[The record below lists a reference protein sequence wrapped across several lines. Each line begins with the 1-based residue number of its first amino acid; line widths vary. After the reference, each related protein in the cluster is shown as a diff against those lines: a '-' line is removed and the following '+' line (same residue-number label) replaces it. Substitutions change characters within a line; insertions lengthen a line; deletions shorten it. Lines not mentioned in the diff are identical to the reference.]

1 MKNESR
7 SRSCSGCQVGAEGM
21 LCSEQGEEGDPGSR
35 HGVWEQHWGSWST
48 PRSKVSAAGLLGGV
62 QGSSGGGDCS
72 SRHTFVLW
80 LLPPLSSKADTSG
93 MVS

>member
-35 HGVWEQHWGSWST
+35 QGVWEQHWGSWST
-48 PRSKVSAAGLLGGV
+48 PRSKVSAAGLLGGTG
-62 QGSSGGGDCS
+62 QQWGW
-72 SRHTFVLW
+72 RLQQ
-80 LLPPLSSKADTSG
+80 PPHICALVASTTEQ
-93 MVS
+93 